1 MTHQGKPRDPEAR
14 EARRAA
20 LARQRGAAPGLS
32 GQMPYLPP
40 KEAPPKLKGREI
52 GLAWGIGLLALLFSG
67 ATGVLM
73 ATALITPISVSAG
86 VLKLLLA
93 LPIIGGVVALP
104 ALALALLATRRARQ
118 TGARIAAPVVLV
130 GVTLALVLTAIFF
143 GGLVTVPRSRLA
155 TFAQTIQMHCARVA
169 QVLAPYGNPPDATKV
184 VANARA
190 VLVALQGAASLLP
203 QDKQALDAL
212 TAPDP
217 TYQPLVEDCR
227 ALVQDDVQFI
237 AAMQQALIQLP
248 PDADQVKKT
257 VMDYETT
264 TSKSLAEVQQLGAQL
279 AHAVFA
285 PFQQG

>member
-1 MTHQGKPRDPEAR
+1 
-14 EARRAA
+14 
-20 LARQRGAAPGLS
+20 
-32 GQMPYLPP
+32 MPYLPP